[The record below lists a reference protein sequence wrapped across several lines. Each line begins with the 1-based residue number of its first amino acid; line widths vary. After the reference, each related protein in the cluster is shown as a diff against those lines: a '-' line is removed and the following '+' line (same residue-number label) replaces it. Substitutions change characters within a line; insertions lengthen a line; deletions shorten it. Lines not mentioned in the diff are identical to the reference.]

1 MKVSSMNKMENITK
15 TKWMTTPVLV
25 KASLLAG
32 LSIIFTRVFSF
43 MIPLAGLPALRI
55 GFGGL
60 PIMISGML
68 FGPLVGGT
76 VGVVADLIGFLL
88 NPMGGTYFPGFTIS
102 AALTGVI
109 PGLIYKWI
117 PKTKKSLNFNII
129 NAGTIMMFAIG
140 VVGVMVQ
147 RGVLALANSIILYNG
162 QPLSI
167 VVIVLYLIL
176 VLAFIL
182 LPLYLGKHYKQNSAD
197 AIYSF
202 DKITFVVT
210 IQYMIVSLG
219 LNTIW
224 LSILFQKGALIFLP
238 GRILAG
244 FVMIPIT
251 SILLLSISRL
261 FKILTN

>member
-1 MKVSSMNKMENITK
+1 MENITK
-15 TKWMTTPVLV
+15 TRWMTTPVLV

-60 PIMISGML
+60 PIMISGIL
-68 FGPLVGGT
+68 FGPLVGGV
-76 VGVVADLIGFLL
+76 VGLVADLIGFLL

-102 AALTGVI
+102 AALTGII

-117 PKTKKSLNFNII
+117 PRTHKNLNYNLI
-129 NAGTIMMFAIG
+129 NAASIIMFAIG
-140 VVGVMVQ
+140 VVTIMVQ
-147 RGVLALANSIILYNG
+147 RDVLTVENSILLYNG
-162 QPLSI
+162 QALSL
-167 VVIVLYLIL
+167 VVTVLFLVLI
-176 VLAFIL
+176 LAFIV
-182 LPLYLGKHYKQNSAD
+182 LPFYLKKFYKQTQVD
-197 AIYSF
+197 EMYSF

-210 IQYMIVSLG
+210 VQYMIVSLG

-224 LSILFQKGALIFLP
+224 LSILFQKGVLIFLP

-244 FVMIPIT
+244 FIMIPIT
-251 SILLLSISRL
+251 SIVLASLSRL
-261 FKILTN
+261 FKILAK